1 MASSLSQIQT
11 DDVINDDVITGGG
24 YYSLPLPTTP
34 TAVPAAAAS
43 LSLFN
48 KPSRLSRPQLDT
60 CLARVEPPAAA
71 ASAAAEVGTKKMR
84 KSASVKCTEVVALTA
99 AAKEEEVRLEK
110 RRPATVRLQ
119 KTVSIG
125 DECGGVDSKAD
136 DFINR
141 FKEQLKLQRVDSLL
155 RRKELV
161 KARAMQARGLKT
173 Y

>member
-1 MASSLSQIQT
+1 
-11 DDVINDDVITGGG
+11 
-24 YYSLPLPTTP
+24 
-34 TAVPAAAAS
+34 
-43 LSLFN
+43 
-48 KPSRLSRPQLDT
+48 
-60 CLARVEPPAAA
+60 
-71 ASAAAEVGTKKMR
+71 MR

>member
-1 MASSLSQIQT
+1 MASSLSQIQS

-60 CLARVEPPAAA
+60 CLARVEPPSAAA
-71 ASAAAEVGTKKMR
+71 AAAAAEVGRKKMR
-84 KSASVKCTEVVALTA
+84 KSASVKCTEVVAL